1 MKLSKIHKTLKFKQ
15 SDWLKKYTDFNT
27 KKEKMQL
34 IVLKKK
40 KIKLMI
46 NVFIEKQWKI

>member
-40 KIKLMI
+40 KKL
-46 NVFIEKQWKI
+46 N